1 MAAADCFVRGGVL
14 MSKRLMEKKD
24 NSMTRKCGKGWVDVL
39 AMTLGVVF
47 VASSLLK
54 VVSIQTFAVEV
65 GEYIDFYMPQW
76 LHGWNMPCA
85 IGVCASELLV
95 GVLAFW
101 RKHVR
106 WVSLLMLLML
116 SFFVWLTGVNL
127 FFPTMFGSVE
137 SCGCFGEL
145 VHFTPVSSFVKSVL
159 LWVLALV
166 LWVKY

>member
-1 MAAADCFVRGGVL
+1 MRVL
-14 MSKRLMEKKD
+14 
-24 NSMTRKCGKGWVDVL
+24 TVV
-39 AMTLGVVF
+39 LGVTF
-47 VASSLLK
+47 VVSCLLK
-54 VVSIQTFAVEV
+54 VISIRTFAMEV
-65 GEYIDFYMPQW
+65 GEYMDLYMPKW

-101 RKHVR
+101 KKHVR
-106 WVSLLMLLML
+106 WMSILSLVMLT
-116 SFFVWLTGVNL
+116 FFVWLTGVNL

-145 VHFTPVSSFVKSVL
+145 VHFTPVGSFVKSIV

-166 LWVKY
+166 LFVLAHARFMNNLKR

>member
-1 MAAADCFVRGGVL
+1 
-14 MSKRLMEKKD
+14 MEKERGHKE
-24 NSMTRKCGKGWVDVL
+24 TLVRVL
-39 AMTLGVVF
+39 TVVLGVTF
-47 VASSLLK
+47 VVSCLLK
-54 VVSIQTFAVEV
+54 VISIRTFAMEV
-65 GEYIDFYMPQW
+65 GEYMDLYMPKW

-101 RKHVR
+101 KKHVR
-106 WVSLLMLLML
+106 WMSILSLVMLT
-116 SFFVWLTGVNL
+116 FFVWLTGVNL

-145 VHFTPVSSFVKSVL
+145 VHFTPVGSFVKSMV

-166 LWVKY
+166 LFVLVHARFMNNPKR

>member
-1 MAAADCFVRGGVL
+1 
-14 MSKRLMEKKD
+14 MEKERAHKE
-24 NSMTRKCGKGWVDVL
+24 TLVRVL
-39 AMTLGVVF
+39 AMVLGVTF

-54 VVSIQTFAVEV
+54 IISIRTFAMEV
-65 GEYIDFYMPQW
+65 GEYIGLYMPQW

-95 GVLAFW
+95 GMLAFW
-101 RKHVR
+101 KRMLR
-106 WVSLLMLLML
+106 WMSILSLVLLT
-116 SFFVWLTGVNL
+116 FFVWLTGVNL

-145 VHFTPVSSFVKSVL
+145 VHFTPVGSFVKSVV

-166 LWVKY
+166 LFVLVHARFTNNSKR